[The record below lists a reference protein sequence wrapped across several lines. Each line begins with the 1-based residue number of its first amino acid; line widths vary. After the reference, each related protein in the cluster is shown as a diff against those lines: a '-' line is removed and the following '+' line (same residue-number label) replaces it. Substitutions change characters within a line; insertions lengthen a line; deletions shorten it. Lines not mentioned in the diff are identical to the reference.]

1 MLLMQYHN
9 IWLNCQAA
17 KTAIYNCLNLQD
29 LENAPK
35 VACLGYGASV
45 AITAIRNHQNEC
57 ER

>member
-1 MLLMQYHN
+1 MQYHN